1 MAKRVLLILASLLL
15 GGCASIV
22 GEQSQTL
29 YLESQPTG
37 ASFVI
42 SDNHGMVAARG
53 VTPQYIT
60 LPKADNSY
68 FGRLTYTVT
77 FSLEDH
83 YRNIVPLESRLNG
96 WYTFGNLLF
105 LGAPG
110 WLVVDPFNGAMYTLY
125 PAQVNAIMQ
134 PCPRGPWRH
143 TCP

>member
-1 MAKRVLLILASLLL
+1 MAKIVLLVLASLLIS
-15 GGCASIV
+15 GCATIV

-29 YLESQPTG
+29 YLESNPSG
-37 ASFVI
+37 ANFVI
-42 SDNHGMVAARG
+42 SDNHGMVQARG
-53 VTPQYIT
+53 TTPQYVT

-68 FGRLTYTVT
+68 FGQLTYTAT
-77 FSLEDH
+77 FTHENH
-83 YRNIVPLESRLNG
+83 YPLLVPLESRVNG

-125 PAQVNAIMQ
+125 PAQVHAILQ

-143 TCP
+143 TCV